1 MSTDVI
7 HADVVVVGAGSSG
20 AVVAARLSEDPSC
33 TVVLLEAGRDFPDE
47 ATDPPAFLVG
57 GTVLGENLAGL
68 GAPVPEMDW
77 ALKPEPM
84 RNGRVVPQWRGK
96 VVGGSSMING
106 CVVVRGRP
114 ADFARWNELGGGET
128 WDWEGVEPYYRAV
141 EAKVPIRR
149 EPRERWL
156 PFNAVFADAAS
167 ELGHTWVDDVNHED
181 SWGRV
186 VGAYPQNRRNEIRQ
200 GTLVTYVREA
210 RPRPNL
216 TIVADALVDR
226 VILSGDRAEGVRY
239 LDPDG
244 GVHVV
249 RATTVVLS
257 SGTYG
262 TPGILLRSGIGPRQ
276 RLADIGVE
284 QVQELPVG
292 EHLLDHPHVPI
303 MVKAPTRIAWLGTPQ
318 AAVIVRGD
326 GWWTFPLSV
335 DEEAG
340 QCVLLMGITE
350 DLPVGEVYL
359 RTADPAD
366 PVVIDQNFDQA
377 LDSGAFERAW
387 KENLPFATTKA
398 FRDAGV
404 EMETLSLDEFLPERI
419 GSAQHPVGT
428 CGIGRVVTADLAV
441 MGMQNL
447 FVADA
452 SVFPAQVEN
461 NPNLTCMMIGEKA
474 AAILRTRIAAR

>member
-1 MSTDVI
+1 MSSDVI

-33 TVVLLEAGRDFPDE
+33 SVVLLEAGRDFPDE

-77 ALKPEPM
+77 ALTPQPM

-96 VVGGSSMING
+96 LVGGSSMING

-114 ADFARWNELGGGET
+114 EDFARWSELGGGDT
-128 WDWEGVEPYYRAV
+128 WDWAGVEPFYRAV
-141 EAKVPIRR
+141 EATVPIRR

-156 PFNAVFADAAS
+156 PFNAVLADAAA
-167 ELGHTWVDDVNHED
+167 ELGHRWVDDINHEE

-186 VGAYPQNRRNEIRQ
+186 VGAYPQNRRNEVRQ

-216 TIVADALVDR
+216 TIIPDALVDR
-226 VILSGDRAEGVRY
+226 VILAGHRAEGVRY
-239 LDPDG
+239 LEADG
-244 GVHVV
+244 TPKEV
-249 RATTVVLS
+249 RARTVVLS

-262 TPGILLRSGIGPRQ
+262 SPGILLRSGIGPRR
-276 RLADIGVE
+276 RLDDIGVE
-284 QVQELPVG
+284 QVAELPVG
-292 EHLLDHPHVPI
+292 QHLLDHPHVPI
-303 MVKAPTRIAWLGTPQ
+303 MVSAPGRVSWLGTPQ

-359 RTADPAD
+359 RSSDPAD
-366 PVVIDQNFDQA
+366 PVVIEQNFDQA

-387 KENLPFATTKA
+387 KENLPFATTTA
-398 FRDAGV
+398 FRENGV
-404 EMETLSLDEFLPERI
+404 VMETLPLEEFLPERI

-428 CGIGRVVTADLAV
+428 CGIGRVVTADLQV
-441 MGMQNL
+441 KGIDNL

-474 AAILRTRIAAR
+474 ASILRLKIDAR